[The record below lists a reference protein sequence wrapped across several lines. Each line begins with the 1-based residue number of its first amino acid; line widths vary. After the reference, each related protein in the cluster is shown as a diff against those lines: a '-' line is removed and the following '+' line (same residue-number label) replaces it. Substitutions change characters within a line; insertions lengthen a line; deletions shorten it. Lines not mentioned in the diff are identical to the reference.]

1 MPNVDGMAVIIT
13 IRKTQPAPPI
23 ISISGGGMGTLNLYL
38 FAASNFSASM
48 TLKKPLSHSDL
59 SSAVKKS
66 LEKDTKLSKQLK
78 LIMVCCMLALDHF

>member
-1 MPNVDGMAVIIT
+1 
-13 IRKTQPAPPI
+13 
-23 ISISGGGMGTLNLYL
+23 
-38 FAASNFSASM
+38 M